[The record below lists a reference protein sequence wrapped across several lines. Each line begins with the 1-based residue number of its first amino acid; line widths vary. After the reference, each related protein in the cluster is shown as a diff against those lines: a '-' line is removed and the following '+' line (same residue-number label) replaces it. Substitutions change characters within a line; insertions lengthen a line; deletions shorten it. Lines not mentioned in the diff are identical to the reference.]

1 VPTVLVLLALL
12 APATDIVA
20 VDDVIGAPRAL
31 LGRTRAAVERTLGA
45 PPAVRP
51 RMLASAPTTAAEPVD
66 ELLYPGIVVAVSHR
80 TGTVRRVEIS
90 EPRLALPRGLNV
102 GSERGRV
109 EAVLG
114 EPQLVSDASALYLD
128 ADGFPNTVEFYFRDG
143 HVARIEWMFAPAD

>member
-1 VPTVLVLLALL
+1 VPIVLVLLALL

-20 VDDVIGAPRAL
+20 VGDVLGAPRAL
-31 LGRTRAAVERTLGA
+31 LGRTRAAVERALGA

-51 RMLASAPTTAAEPVD
+51 RRLASAPPAAAEAVD
-66 ELLYPGIVVAVSHR
+66 ELLYPGVVVAVSHR
-80 TGTVRRVEIS
+80 TGSVRRVEIS
-90 EPRLALPRGLNV
+90 EPRFPLPRGLNV
-102 GSERGRV
+102 GSERARV

-114 EPQLVSDASALYLD
+114 EPQLVSDASVLYVE